1 MSLILLIS
9 LLYSYS
15 SQKAFA
21 ECLPFLKKE
30 SDILALLHTIF
41 GQKVQSK
48 LKEEIDDLFSFLNLK
63 EKLDF
68 LDKIDLEQAELS
80 QGETVW

>member
-1 MSLILLIS
+1 VPLILLIS
-9 LLYSYS
+9 LLCSYS

-21 ECLPFLKKE
+21 ECLPFLKKKTV
-30 SDILALLHTIF
+30 ALFHTIF
-41 GQKVQSK
+41 GQKLQSK

>member
-1 MSLILLIS
+1 
-9 LLYSYS
+9 
-15 SQKAFA
+15 
-21 ECLPFLKKE
+21 LKKKTV
-30 SDILALLHTIF
+30 ALFHTIF
-41 GQKVQSK
+41 GQKLQSK